1 MHENVFKNKINLI
14 TTLNFIHKSHDV
26 TTIIDPQVALLLNV
40 LVLLLLNVLET
51 FIGVY
56 VYYYS
61 MAHN

>member
-14 TTLNFIHKSHDV
+14 TTFIHKSHDV

-40 LVLLLLNVLET
+40 LVLLLLNVLEM
-51 FIGVY
+51 FIGIY